1 MKTRRRRLKRILI
14 SIVLLSAIGAAAT
27 YAALHKPAPTPAPA
41 KADLPTT
48 RVKKGQ
54 VTISVSAR
62 GELQGGNSETL
73 VAPMAGVD
81 TLTITKLCDPG
92 QTVAAGDTVVE
103 FDTTQQEYNLRE
115 AQADQAEAEQ
125 QVIQAQATSDATQ
138 EETHMAYLQAQS
150 DLKLAELEC
159 RRNPLLPAIVAR
171 QNDIAVEAAK
181 NRLHQAEQDLINK
194 KANAEAGIVIQQAAL
209 NKAKV
214 TVATNQKIIESMTLK
229 AKTGGYVNI
238 LPNTFSAG
246 IIFWGMQL
254 LPFQLGDTARA
265 GMAVAQIPDMKNWEV
280 SANVGELDRGH
291 LSPGQKVTVAVVAL
305 AGKSFAGHVKSIGGT
320 AGNPWDRHFETR
332 IALDQPGPELRPGM
346 TSNLV
351 ITVET
356 IDDATWVPS
365 QALFDSDGRNFVY
378 LQTPRGFMPHDVT
391 LLRRSESQAVIKG
404 VNEGDTVAMSN
415 PDQQTKSATD
425 QTGAMGALQK

>member
-1 MKTRRRRLKRILI
+1 MTKRRALKRILV
-14 SIVLLSAIGAAAT
+14 SLTLLAALGAGT
-27 YAALHKPAPTPAPA
+27 YAALHVSKAAATTIAAKP
-41 KADLPTT
+41 DIPTT

-54 VTISVSAR
+54 VTVTVSAR

-81 TLTITKLCDPG
+81 TLTITKLREPG
-92 QTVAAGDTVVE
+92 ELVAAGDTVIE

-125 QVIQAQATSDATQ
+125 QVIQAEATSESTQ
-138 EETHMAYLQAQS
+138 EETQMAYLQAQS
-150 DLKLAELEC
+150 DLKSAELEC
-159 RRNPLLPAIVAR
+159 RRNPLLPAIVAK
-171 QNDIAVEAAK
+171 QNDLAVDAAK
-181 NRLHQAEQDLINK
+181 NHLHQAEQDLINK
-194 KANAEAGIVIQQAAL
+194 KANAVAGIDIQQAAL

-214 TVATNQKIIESMTLK
+214 TVASNQKIIESMTLK
-229 AKTGGYVNI
+229 AKTGGYVNV
-238 LPNTFSAG
+238 LPNTFSSG

-254 LPFQLGDTARA
+254 LPFQLGDTARP

-291 LSPGQKVTVAVVAL
+291 LSQGQKVNVTVVAL
-305 AGKSFAGHVKSIGGT
+305 AGKSFSGHVKNIGGT
-320 AGNPWDRHFETR
+320 TGSQWDRHFEAR

-356 IDDATWVPS
+356 IENATWVPS

-391 LLRRSESQAVIKG
+391 LVRSSESQAVLKG
-404 VNEGDTVAMSN
+404 VNEGDVVAMSN
-415 PDQQTKSATD
+415 PDQQTKPAA
-425 QTGAMGALQK
+425 QQQGAMGALQK